1 MAIRVGAQSA
11 KRCYDAILHAEY
23 GVLMPVHTVGSD
35 VDAWCNRCQLVLAH
49 TIHAIVDGKIR
60 RVHCNTCK
68 QQHAFRARAPGE
80 KAKRTAVS
88 ARPRPAGYDELL
100 AGRGADDARPYST
113 QQRFEAGA
121 VVAHP
126 VFGLGVVTDT
136 RDGRKIEVSFRAGP
150 RTLAQGR

>member
-1 MAIRVGAQSA
+1 MPRHVVGG
-11 KRCYDAILHAEY
+11 DI
-23 GVLMPVHTVGSD
+23 
-35 VDAWCNRCQLVLAH
+35 DAWCNRCQLVLAH

-80 KAKRTAVS
+80 SPERRGPSKVRPS
-88 ARPRPAGYDELL
+88 ARTRVLAYEELL
-100 AGRGADDARPYST
+100 GGRDLRDARPYST
-113 QQRFEAGA
+113 RERFEAGA
-121 VVAHP
+121 VLTHP

-136 RDGRKIEVSFRAGP
+136 RDGRKIEVCFPEGA